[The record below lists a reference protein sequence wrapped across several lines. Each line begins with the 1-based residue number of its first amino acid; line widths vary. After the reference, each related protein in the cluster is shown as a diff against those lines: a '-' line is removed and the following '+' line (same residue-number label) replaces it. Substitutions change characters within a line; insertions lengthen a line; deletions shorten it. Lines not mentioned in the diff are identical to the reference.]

1 MFIECLAD
9 VFLDIFYFSGCFV
22 ERRKTV
28 MYRPMSFPTTGVS
41 FDSRY
46 KPTSSHV
53 SAPSKL
59 PMVTS
64 NSDFVSLLHH
74 AVFPLKS
81 NDFFALMMMFFSS
94 SVILSYWEA
103 NTSACVKRSSDMDG

>member
-1 MFIECLAD
+1 MRSRVTSRKFT
-9 VFLDIFYFSGCFV
+9 VFLFASIVNLRLCSLNVWQMYFLIFSISLGV
-22 ERRKTV
+22 LLSAARPSSL
-28 MYRPMSFPTTGVS
+28 YRPMSFPTTGVS

-59 PMVTS
+59 PMVIS

-81 NDFFALMMMFFSS
+81 
-94 SVILSYWEA
+94 IH
-103 NTSACVKRSSDMDG
+103 